1 MKSIADAHG
10 LGSDSRRSVAVDRH
24 PACYLTGYMPAHAIG
39 HGDQAGGAEERI
51 LVLSADPPGIR
62 AGRAIELN
70 SMPFRLRAAPR
81 SPHGS
86 YRTDSM
92 RLKRRLHQS
101 QGRSKSPPNTMA
113 QLAISLTRYIR
124 ALTRRQVIV

>member
-1 MKSIADAHG
+1 
-10 LGSDSRRSVAVDRH
+10 
-24 PACYLTGYMPAHAIG
+24 MPAHAIG
-39 HGDQAGGAEERI
+39 HGDQAGGAEERV
-51 LVLSADPPGIR
+51 LVLSADPPGMR
-62 AGRAIELN
+62 AGRVIELQLHALQN
-70 SMPFRLRAAPR
+70 TPAPR

-113 QLAISLTRYIR
+113 QLAISLARYIR